1 MKLNL
6 KQKLGMTGTLAAAAL
21 LLTVATPAVAAG
33 TQAWTWDAAERY
45 AMVKVSTY
53 QRMPS
58 PDPKKMT
65 GHRIEFEALD
75 RPGVHG
81 AAWVFCSAE
90 IASCTGSD
98 FEPGAIL
105 LARPTHFKSVA
116 GEFQPDIFF
125 SCFQSPRVPGHA
137 NCHGLGAIAPAPGDG
152 Q

>member
-1 MKLNL
+1 MKLKLNL
-6 KQKLGMTGTLAAAAL
+6 KLGMTGALAAGALLLAAAM
-21 LLTVATPAVAAG
+21 PAAAAS
-33 TQAWTWDAAERY
+33 TQAWTWGASERY
-45 AMVKVSTY
+45 AMVKVSKY

-58 PDPKKMT
+58 PNPGKMT

-90 IASCTGSD
+90 LANCTAAD

-105 LARPTHFKSVA
+105 LARPTNFKSVA

-125 SCFQSPRVPGHA
+125 SCFQAPRVPGRA
-137 NCHGLGAIAPAPGDG
+137 NCHGLGAITPGDG
-152 Q
+152 K

>member
-6 KQKLGMTGTLAAAAL
+6 KHKLGMASALAAGALMLAAAA
-21 LLTVATPAVAAG
+21 PAAAAA
-33 TQAWTWDAAERY
+33 TQAWTWDASEKY
-45 AMVKVSTY
+45 AMVKVLAY

-65 GHRIEFEALD
+65 GHQIEFEALE
-75 RPGVHG
+75 RSGVRG
-81 AAWVFCSAE
+81 TAWVFCSAE
-90 IASCTGSD
+90 LANCTGAD
-98 FEPGAIL
+98 FAPGAIL

-125 SCFQSPRVPGHA
+125 SCFQAPRVPGRA
-137 NCHGLGAIAPAPGDG
+137 NCHGLGAIVPGDG